1 MCWNMKW
8 LINVDF
14 LTYVCNTKQNGIA
27 CASHENHHTTYVLLA
42 RMSYGGFKLFLKRL
56 R

>member
-8 LINVDF
+8 LINVNF
-14 LTYVCNTKQNGIA
+14 LTYVCNTKQNGIG
-27 CASHENHHTTYVLLA
+27 CASDEIHVWEA